1 MACFAALS
9 CSFTVIKGCDVA
21 TWRCEISRVTGVNE
35 GSIFQHETCRVLFII

>member
-21 TWRCEISRVTGVNE
+21 TWRCEISRVNE
-35 GSIFQHETCRVLFII
+35 GSIFQRETCRVLFII